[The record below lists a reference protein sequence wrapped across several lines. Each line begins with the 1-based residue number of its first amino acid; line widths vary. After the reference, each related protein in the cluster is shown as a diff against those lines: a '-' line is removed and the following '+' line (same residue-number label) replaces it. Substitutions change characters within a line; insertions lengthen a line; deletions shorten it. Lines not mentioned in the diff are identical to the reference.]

1 MAGLRQTGWTKSSA
15 SIYFVVY
22 NEKRWCGVVPMEIET
37 QSLTTCEVAADGGAI
52 SLGFVD
58 SEGRPATIRLSLNQ
72 VGALVMTL
80 PGLIDKALQTRFGDQ
95 SLRYAYPLASWA
107 VEQST
112 DPTQGM
118 VTLRT
123 VDGFSV
129 CFSIPRA
136 KQSELGEALVAQPA
150 PSLVRAN

>member
-1 MAGLRQTGWTKSSA
+1 
-15 SIYFVVY
+15 
-22 NEKRWCGVVPMEIET
+22 MEIET

-58 SEGRPATIRLSLNQ
+58 SIGNPATIRLSLNQ

-80 PGLIDKALQTRFGDQ
+80 PGLIDKALQTRYGDQ

-136 KQSELGEALVAQPA
+136 QQTQLGEPLVAQPVPQA
-150 PSLVRAN
+150 TM